1 MGQEITVTALHGASP
16 SVMLF
21 DLNRSLTGM
30 AIERYTSASDVRGE
44 RPPDV
49 LARRLFALGATK
61 VTIYS
66 SVVTVEAPPERW
78 DALLPDVTRT
88 IEHLFLYY
96 GDDAGWSP
104 EALGQP
110 APAPETGTDGASDG
124 VATSPAEPAP
134 AEPTNGA
141 PAS

>member
-30 AIERYTSASDVRGE
+30 AIERYASADAVRGD

-61 VTIYS
+61 VTVYS

-78 DALLPDVTRT
+78 ETLLPDVTHT

-104 EALGQP
+104 DALGQAGP
-110 APAPETGTDGASDG
+110 AAGSGNDG
-124 VATSPAEPAP
+124 VATKPSEPPEPSPS
-134 AEPTNGA
+134 T
-141 PAS
+141 S

>member
-30 AIERYTSASDVRGE
+30 AIERYASADAVRGD

-49 LARRLFALGATK
+49 LARRLFDLGATK
-61 VTIYS
+61 VTVYS

-78 DALLPDVTRT
+78 GALLPDVTHT

-104 EALGQP
+104 DALGQA
-110 APAPETGTDGASDG
+110 APIDGSTNDGA
-124 VATSPAEPAP
+124 ATKPSEPPEPSPS
-134 AEPTNGA
+134 T
-141 PAS
+141 